1 MASSRAEHDSLEKTG
16 FQPLRMAIPTRS
28 SQPAAIREIARTF
41 FVSSKTFQ
49 GKMLLQSERM
59 AILLI
64 DVLRTCASSGKFI
77 VHDFVVMP
85 DHLHVQLS
93 VDNTL
98 SIEKAMQLVK
108 GGFSYRAKK
117 ELGFAGE
124 IWQKGFS
131 EVRINDRQSFVRHRE
146 YIEQNPVKARLVD
159 SREKFP
165 YSSAF
170 LKRQKI
176 TKG

>member
-1 MASSRAEHDSLEKTG
+1 
-16 FQPLRMAIPTRS
+16 
-28 SQPAAIREIARTF
+28 
-41 FVSSKTFQ
+41 
-49 GKMLLQSERM
+49 MLLQSERM

-93 VDNTL
+93 VDSTL

-124 IWQKGFS
+124 IWQKGFF

-159 SREKFP
+159 SPEKFP